1 VSVCDVLYILDIY
14 MNCSRDLALSVLKT
28 LNNIQFIIVFTGR
41 LLNSS
46 ANSLLTTK
54 DSEINDRL
62 FFAFPRNYIHEI
74 IQEIN
79 NNNNNNSRNQY
90 IIHIRCN
97 GFQSHSRMAFRGRQC
112 RSYYRILLF
121 GLEIRVVSRG
131 SIWQV
136 LLGST
141 VWNALFQLF
150 IIIILICVQH
160 TRITYV

>member
-1 VSVCDVLYILDIY
+1 MCDLYFTFWIFIFRL
-14 MNCSRDLALSVLKT
+14 NCSRDLAFSVLKI
-28 LNNIQFIIVFTGR
+28 LNNIQFIIVYTGR

-54 DSEINDRL
+54 DSEINDRF
-62 FFAFPRNYIHEI
+62 FFAFPRNYIHDI
-74 IQEIN
+74 IQEI
-79 NNNNNNSRNQY
+79 NNNNNSRNQY

-131 SIWQV
+131 SI
-136 LLGST
+136 
-141 VWNALFQLF
+141 
-150 IIIILICVQH
+150 
-160 TRITYV
+160 